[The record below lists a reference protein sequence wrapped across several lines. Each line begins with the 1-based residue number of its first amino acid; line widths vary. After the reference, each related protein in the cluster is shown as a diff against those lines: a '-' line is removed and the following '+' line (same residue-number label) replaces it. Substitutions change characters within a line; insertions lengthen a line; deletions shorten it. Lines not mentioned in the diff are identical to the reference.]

1 MAETATKHVRMS
13 EKTYERLKR
22 RKRAEES
29 FDDVLERLLDDDR
42 DLLAGFSAAAGHEGD
57 MADIHEA
64 TRRASADRIERFAAG
79 RGDEE

>member
-1 MAETATKHVRMS
+1 MAETATKHVRVS

-42 DLLAGFSAAAGHEGD
+42 DLLAGFGAAAERDGK
-57 MADIHEA
+57 MADVHDA

>member
-1 MAETATKHVRMS
+1 MAETATKHVRVS
-13 EKTYERLKR
+13 EETYERLKR

-29 FDDVLERLLDDDR
+29 FDDVLGRLLDDDR
-42 DLLAGFSAAAGHEGD
+42 DLLAGFGAAAGQDGD
-57 MADIHEA
+57 MEAVHEA